1 MEIVLF
7 TIVALAL
14 YVVSDWIVQRIELAL
29 GRRLENRT
37 LLFFALLAGL
47 ALATFSLIR
56 TYLYGV

>member
-1 MEIVLF
+1 MEVVLF
-7 TIVALAL
+7 TIVAVVL
-14 YVVSDWIVQRIELAL
+14 YVVSDWIVQRIELTL

-47 ALATFSLIR
+47 ALGTFSLIR